1 MQPSRFLKPAILSL
15 SFLSV
20 LSGVAVS
27 PALGQIRLA
36 FPEASDLAIQL
47 VLTLPPLLVIPVSLF
62 SGALAL
68 IFKRRQMLFVG
79 LVIYILGGLGGGLVD
94 SLPLLLVT
102 RALLGIGNGVV
113 APLSLSLIADFYTG
127 EERAKTMGLSSAMA
141 TLSGVVMPL
150 ISGWLAVYD
159 WHYAFASYLI
169 SLPVCALVW
178 FYLPEPP
185 VTEKS
190 TGGIGKLPGVVYAMG
205 FLTFLLM
212 VVFYLIPARAALF
225 LMETGIGNSSQ
236 SGLVIAALNV
246 SAFLVG
252 LWFGSLRS
260 LLKRFT
266 NLFGILMLASGL
278 GILFISQSLPMVI
291 AAMFIAGLGIGTL
304 MPTIFL
310 VTANRVPASMN
321 ATALSIINSS
331 LYLGQFASPL
341 VFAAIASI
349 FQTEGVRYYFLSGAL
364 MTAAAA
370 VVVLFGTYKFP
381 GFAKLKN

>member
-1 MQPSRFLKPAILSL
+1 MQSSRFLKPAILSL

-36 FPEASDLAIQL
+36 FPDASDLAIQL

-79 LVIYILGGLGGGLVD
+79 LVIYILGGLGGGLVN

-169 SLPVCALVW
+169 SLPVCILVW
-178 FYLPEPP
+178 RFLPEPP
-185 VTEKS
+185 LTVKTPGDVK
-190 TGGIGKLPGVVYAMG
+190 KLPRVVYAMG

-260 LLKRFT
+260 FLKRFT
-266 NLFGILMLASGL
+266 NLFGIVMLGSGL

-291 AAMFIAGLGIGTL
+291 VAMFIAGLGIGVL
-304 MPTIFL
+304 MPIIFL
-310 VTANRVPASMN
+310 GTANLVPASLN

-341 VFAAIASI
+341 VFAVIASI
-349 FQTEGVRYYFLSGAL
+349 FHTEGVRNYFLSGAL
-364 MTAAAA
+364 MTAIAAIGVA
-370 VVVLFGTYKFP
+370 MLTFK
-381 GFAKLKN
+381 KKESRNE